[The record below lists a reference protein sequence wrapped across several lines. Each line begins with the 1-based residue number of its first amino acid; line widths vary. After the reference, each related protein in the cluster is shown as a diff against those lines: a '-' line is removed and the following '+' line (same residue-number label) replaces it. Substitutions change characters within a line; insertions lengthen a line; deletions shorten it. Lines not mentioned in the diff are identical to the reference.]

1 MVRPFSQLMTVNCP
15 AANVGE
21 QGERAASG
29 RLRECIAAARAR
41 QALRFERLEGVYCN
55 AQVGPEARR
64 ELLRPRREAAELLR
78 RALSRWNLSVRAYER
93 TLAVAR
99 SIADLD
105 GASDID
111 VHHVAEALQ
120 YRLGEARVRD

>member
-1 MVRPFSQLMTVNCP
+1 MPP

-21 QGERAASG
+21 QGERAASE
-29 RLRECIAAARAR
+29 RLRERIATARAR
-41 QALRFERLEGVYCN
+41 QALRFERLEGVHCN
-55 AQVGPEARR
+55 AQVGPQARR

-93 TLAVAR
+93 TVAVAR

-111 VHHVAEALQ
+111 AHHVAEALQ
-120 YRLGEARVRD
+120 YRLGEGRARE